1 MVRVKNLAAVVVVV
15 CGLVAGLVVAAP
27 VVPVAGAQASPV
39 VLVPPGSPGG
49 RLAVRFV
56 AETGSLI
63 LQSGQPEELDVAL
76 EGCPGG
82 VPVDPDTP
90 CIEFTGTVGP
100 NGDIVIPAS
109 GVSFPA
115 IPFEVAPGETINVRI
130 LPTHDATG
138 TIDPRTGASTLRV
151 RLRIQLTGSASGVDL
166 GNSCFI
172 GSPTQPLDMQFT
184 TGTSGI
190 AGSSVGFVDGVPYNE
205 DTGQVTMANATFG
218 VIGAQGCG
226 PLSLGNGP
234 VNDALGLPAPAGRNM
249 ASFQLLAFP
258 RIEWPRVDVGVA
270 KSSEGDMVVGDVTD
284 FFIDVTSRGTLP
296 TSGAITVLDTLPAGL
311 TYEGFAGQ
319 GWSCSADGQVV
330 SCIYGATVGRM
341 PVTAPTV
348 PRQPLAVPRLTI
360 SAVVDEAAVPFVD
373 NTVTVSTPGDAV
385 AENNTA
391 TFRAFAVAPN
401 LAVTKSHVGD
411 FFIGRPGVFEVAVNN
426 VGTAPTVGD
435 ITLVDT
441 LPAGLEFVSV
451 DAPAGFD
458 CGMEVVEDAETVT
471 CVSSA
476 VWAPGDGGVFRITV
490 MVDEAA
496 IPSATNTV
504 TVSTPTDPVPEN
516 DTDSDTVT
524 ITFLIGNAG
533 PFSATV
539 TEGWLDAGSRR
550 VHLPSCPLGQPPVAS
565 SAACGS
571 IGGEAFPDGSLS
583 IPASGLDFPAVEF
596 NTPQGRVPAR
606 FVATGDGSGVLDPTT
621 GEMTVEVPVRLSA
634 PYGPDCGSGPF
645 TLSLSTAGVIEPVIG
660 VPVEGKPYNSRLGT
674 ARLVAEPFE
683 LPAVSNCVLSGVNYN
698 SFLNGVFSLPDAE
711 NLAVVDLRFV
721 NILQAPGAP
730 VGPDVAV
737 ALTPGGFWKVGHQ
750 AHLTAAVTN
759 VGPAPTSGPVNFS
772 STLPAGVVPTAAA
785 GPGWTCSVSGQL
797 VSCVRAAALATGFS
811 APLVISVDVVG
822 AGDTIVVLPAQ
833 VNTAGDLGAA
843 NNTTSLQQAIS
854 PADPIMD
861 VAITKVA
868 GDPVIAGQNGSFE
881 LRVRN
886 VGDLTTVGDIVV
898 SDTLPDNTSLIN
910 VGGPG
915 WSCAGTVALTCSHP
929 GPLAP
934 GANLP
939 VITLAVTT
947 SNDSVPRI
955 TNTASVAATGDVNGL
970 NNSSTDSLRVSRPA
984 SGGVVANPGE
994 VTIEVTGGLISLSN
1008 GAQEVPLGGDATE
1021 APSITGIIDADGAL
1035 TVPAENVNFP
1045 SLSVG
1050 PPEVPLPLNI
1060 NIYATAPATGIIDPV
1075 DEVAALELGLNVDV
1089 EIIGFG
1095 TCTLVVPISASGDYD
1110 PTSGTGVIT
1119 DATFAVPGATCT
1131 EPELVGLINTL
1142 LSLPAGPGT
1151 NSARLEFRTVPIIEP
1166 GDGDGDLIANP
1177 GPVTIRLESGLISL
1191 ADGAQEVP
1199 IGSDDPEAVLP
1210 TINGVV
1216 DPDGNLTIPAENV
1229 DFPELSIGPPDVPI
1243 AINVAIVADGP
1254 ASGFID
1260 PFEGVAGLSLALN
1273 VNLDIGPGTA
1283 ICTLS
1288 VPLNADGTYSSETGT
1303 GTLTDDTYAVP
1314 ASSCDETVMEPVI
1327 DGLLGLPSG
1336 SGRNLAVLNYQID
1349 PIILPGTASGPRPPG
1364 APRNPAAA
1372 NRDSAVRVSWQPPL
1386 QRAGSVTGYRV
1397 VATPGGR
1404 SCTTGPNGRDCVV
1417 RGLTNGVNY
1426 TFSVVAQSTA
1436 GDSPAVTVTGRPRT
1450 VPTAPRNLATTTQN
1464 SRLRL
1469 DFTRPA
1475 SNGGAPITQYQGRC
1489 APDHPTLPTRS
1500 ATTTDNTT
1508 RVIVTNLTN
1517 GVRYDCQVRARNQAG
1532 WGPWTTPVTG
1542 RPAAP
1547 PGPPRNLTAAP
1558 RNQAA
1563 RLTWTRPANNG
1574 GAPITSYRARC
1585 RSGAAPN
1592 RAANTTTTAI
1602 TIGGLRNGITYRC
1615 QVRAINAA
1623 GAGPWTTNVTVTPR
1637 A

>member
-1 MVRVKNLAAVVVVV
+1 M
-15 CGLVAGLVVAAP
+15 
-27 VVPVAGAQASPV
+27 
-39 VLVPPGSPGG
+39 
-49 RLAVRFV
+49 
-56 AETGSLI
+56 
-63 LQSGQPEELDVAL
+63 
-76 EGCPGG
+76 
-82 VPVDPDTP
+82 
-90 CIEFTGTVGP
+90 
-100 NGDIVIPAS
+100 S
-109 GVSFPA
+109 GVNFPA
-115 IPFEVAPGETINVRI
+115 IPLEVNPGEFVNIRI

-138 TIDPRTGASTLRV
+138 AIDPRTGVASLRI
-151 RLRIQLTGSASGVDL
+151 RLRIQITGQASGVDL

-172 GSPTQPLDMQFT
+172 GSPTNPLDMVFT
-184 TGTSGI
+184 TGTSG
-190 AGSSVGFVDGVPYNE
+190 SPSNPVGAHTGIPYNE
-205 DTGQVTMANATFG
+205 DTGVVTFVNATYG
-218 VIGAQGCG
+218 VIGASGCG
-226 PLSLGNGP
+226 PLSLGNQP
-234 VNDALGLPAPAGRNM
+234 INDQLGLPSPSGQNM
-249 ASFQLLAFP
+249 AAFRLLAVP
-258 RIEWPRVDVGVA
+258 RVEWPRVDVGVA
-270 KSSEGDMVVGDVTD
+270 KSSEGDMVVGETTD

-311 TYEGFAGQ
+311 TYTGFSGS

-330 SCIYGATVGRM
+330 TCIYGSSVARM
-341 PVTAPTV
+341 STTPSTV
-348 PRQPLAVPRLTI
+348 PRQPTAVPRLTI
-360 SAVVDEAAVPFVD
+360 EALVDETAVPSVV
-373 NTVTVSTPGDAV
+373 NTVTVATPGDAV

-391 TFRAFAVAPN
+391 SFRAFAVAPN
-401 LAVTKSHVGD
+401 VAVSKSHVGD
-411 FFIGRPGVFEVAVNN
+411 FFIGRQGVFEIAVNN
-426 VGTAPTVGD
+426 VGSAPTVGD
-435 ITLVDT
+435 IVVVDT
-441 LPAGLEFVSV
+441 LPAGLEFAEVE
-451 DAPAGFD
+451 APDGFD
-458 CGMEVVEDAETVT
+458 CGMEPDAEGVEVVT
-471 CVSSA
+471 CVTSE
-476 VWAPGDGGVFRITV
+476 VWVPGQGAMIRLTV
-490 MVDEAA
+490 DVTEEA

-504 TVSTPTDPVPEN
+504 EVSTPNDPFPEDN
-516 DTDSDTVT
+516 VDTDTVT

-539 TEGWLDAGSRR
+539 TDGWLDAGSRR
-550 VHLPSCPLGQPPVAS
+550 VNLPSCPLGQPPAAS
-565 SAACGS
+565 QAGCGS
-571 IGGEAFPDGSLS
+571 ISGEAFPDGSLS
-583 IPASGLDFPAVEF
+583 VPAGSLDFPAVEF
-596 NTPQGRVPAR
+596 STPQGQVPAR
-606 FVATGDGSGVLDPTT
+606 FVAVGDGSGALDPTT
-621 GEMTVEVPVRLSA
+621 GAMTLEVPVRLSA
-634 PYGPDCGSGPF
+634 PYGAACGSGPF
-645 TLSLSTAGVIEPVIG
+645 VLSLSTAGVIEPVIG
-660 VPVEGKPYNSRLGT
+660 VPVEGEPYSNRLGT
-674 ARLVAEPFE
+674 ARLVAEGYE
-683 LPAVSNCVLSGVNYN
+683 LPAASGCVLSGVDYN
-698 SFLNGVFSLPDAE
+698 NFVNQVFALPDAA
-711 NLAVVDLRFV
+711 NLGVVDLRFV
-721 NILQAPGAP
+721 NILQPPGAP

-737 ALTPGGFWKVGHQ
+737 KLTPGGFWKVGHS
-750 AHLTAAVTN
+750 ATLTAAVTN
-759 VGPAPTSGPVNFS
+759 VGPAPTTGPITLS
-772 STLPAGVVPTAAA
+772 STLPAAVVPTSAA
-785 GPGWTCSVSGQL
+785 GPGWTCSTSGQL
-797 VSCVRAAALATGFS
+797 VSCVRAAAVRTGFS
-811 APLVISVDVVG
+811 AAVVITVDVVG
-822 AGDTIVVLPAQ
+822 GGDTIQTLPAQ
-833 VNTAGDLGAA
+833 VSTPGDLGAA
-843 NNTTSLQQAIS
+843 NNSTSVNMAIS

-861 VAITKVA
+861 VAVTKTA
-868 GDPVIAGQNGSFE
+868 GDAVLAGQNGTFE
-881 LRVRN
+881 IVARN
-886 VGDLTTVGDIVV
+886 VGDLTTTGNIVV
-898 SDTLPDNTSLIN
+898 SDTIPDNVSL
-910 VGGPG
+910 VSAGGPG
-915 WSCAGTVALTCSHP
+915 WDCVGTVAVTCTHP

-934 GANLP
+934 GASSPTIEL
-939 VITLAVTT
+939 VVATT
-947 SNDSVPRI
+947 GDSVPRVV
-955 TNTASVAATGDVNGL
+955 NTASVSAAGDVNGL
-970 NNSSTDSLRVSRPA
+970 NNSSTATLRVSRPA

-994 VTIEVTGGLISLSN
+994 FTIEITGGLISISN
-1008 GAQEVPLGGDATE
+1008 GAQEVPLGGDAT
-1021 APSITGIIDADGAL
+1021 ASITGTIDRDGNL
-1035 TVPAENVNFP
+1035 VVPAENVVFP

-1050 PPEVPLPLNI
+1050 PPEVPLPI
-1060 NIYATAPATGIIDPV
+1060 NVDIYATAPATGIIDPV
-1075 DEVAALELGLNVDV
+1075 DQIAALQLGLTVDV

-1095 TCTLVVPISASGDYD
+1095 TCSLSVPVAAVGDYD
-1110 PTSGTGVIT
+1110 PVSGVGSVL
-1119 DATFAVPGATCT
+1119 DSTFAVPGATCT
-1131 EPELVGLINTL
+1131 EPELVGLVNTL

-1151 NSARLEFRTVPIIEP
+1151 NSALLEFRTVPIVEP
-1166 GDGDGDLIANP
+1166 GDGGGSRIANP
-1177 GPVTIRLESGLISL
+1177 GPVTITLESGLISL
-1191 ADGAQEVP
+1191 SNGAQEVP
-1199 IGSDDPEAVLP
+1199 LGSDDPDAVLP
-1210 TINGVV
+1210 TISGVV
-1216 DPDGNLTIPAENV
+1216 DEDGNLVIPAENV
-1229 DFPELSIGPPDVPI
+1229 VFPALSVGPPEVPLPI
-1243 AINVAIVADGP
+1243 DITIVANGP
-1254 ASGFID
+1254 ATGIID
-1260 PFEGVAGLSLALN
+1260 PFDGIASLALSLN

-1314 ASSCDETVMEPVI
+1314 ASSCDEPVMEPVI